1 MEVSSFSARTSER
14 GLLVR
19 LTIKPSNTPITHR
32 PRRRCVDGSSFA
44 HRVKTGQMIIDL
56 GRSTFSIPKGCQ
68 RLKIMSSLRDLGTGL
83 QNSRILSSLRDCICL
98 LGMQCNCERTYGKLL
113 MYRLLGIEQVIGGG
127 LKSALLP
134 TSATPTISPF
144 VWGVQIRR

>member
-1 MEVSSFSARTSER
+1 
-14 GLLVR
+14 
-19 LTIKPSNTPITHR
+19 
-32 PRRRCVDGSSFA
+32 
-44 HRVKTGQMIIDL
+44 
-56 GRSTFSIPKGCQ
+56 
-68 RLKIMSSLRDLGTGL
+68 MSSLRDLGTGL